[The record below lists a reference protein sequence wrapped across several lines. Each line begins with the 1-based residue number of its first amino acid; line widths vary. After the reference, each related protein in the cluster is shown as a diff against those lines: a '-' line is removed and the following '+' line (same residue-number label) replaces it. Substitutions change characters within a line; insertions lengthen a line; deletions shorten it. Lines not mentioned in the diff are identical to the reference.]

1 MDRIGYRLRKRA
13 ALAVLSLSIL
23 AIAPAPLVFS
33 QTPSATPDGTFQ
45 QQQQVH
51 RKPIP
56 RSWTIAIVAVATIL
70 SAVALAFSVRAWRA
84 SNLFDREYRFPAAT
98 SVALRLGANKSGG
111 CMATIRFRDRGDPKS
126 KAG

>member
-13 ALAVLSLSIL
+13 ALAILSLSIL
-23 AIAPAPLVFS
+23 AIAPAPPVFS
-33 QTPSATPDGTFQ
+33 QTPSATPDGSF

-56 RSWTIAIVAVATIL
+56 RSWTIAIVAVV
-70 SAVALAFSVRAWRA
+70 AVLTAVVLAFSVRAWRA